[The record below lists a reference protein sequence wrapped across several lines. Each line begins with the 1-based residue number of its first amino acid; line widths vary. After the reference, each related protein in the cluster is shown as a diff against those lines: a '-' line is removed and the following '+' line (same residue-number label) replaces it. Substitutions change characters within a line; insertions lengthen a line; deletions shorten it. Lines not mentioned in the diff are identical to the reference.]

1 METSK
6 RESFNK
12 EDIKKKIS
20 FSIGLPLFYSAKII
34 NDIIQI
40 LILNLKLNKKLK
52 IKNFGVFSLKEKNK
66 RIGRNPKNKIK
77 YEVLER
83 NVIIFKAAEELK
95 RKLNRDAKK

>member
-66 RIGRNPKNKIK
+66 RIGRNPKTHEIFDISKRMVVTFRISDYLKARINK
-77 YEVLER
+77 
-83 NVIIFKAAEELK
+83 NVSK
-95 RKLNRDAKK
+95 